1 MIRPQLRLHRVVHQS
16 HIQTIVRAAAVYIT
30 AFPGLTLH
38 TVVKYEA
45 TTVKNLEITKEPLT
59 TARTSVVQP
68 GANKIPALPM
78 IPIPIP
84 TIPME
89 RLIPTK
95 GSGKENRPCNSS
107 TTTLQYT
114 KSFQPGA
121 GRSPDVSDKPPT
133 ASPRKAQPGAG
144 SPSKISAL
152 PKPRRS
158 MLPAP
163 RKSRYPSLA
172 KHAAVVDGSS
182 PNGTPIG
189 DRVVVTDAYRLR
201 VSLQSRPLTVHPGGL
216 RPGRNSR
223 KLSSVLPSLHSDLLW
238 NLHVSNL
245 APILLV
251 FV

>member
-1 MIRPQLRLHRVVHQS
+1 M
-16 HIQTIVRAAAVYIT
+16 T

-38 TVVKYEA
+38 AVAKSKE

-59 TARTSVVQP
+59 TSRTNAIQP
-68 GANKIPALPM
+68 GAKKIPALPM

-89 RLIPTK
+89 RLIPAK
-95 GSGKENRPCNSS
+95 GSGKENRSCNSS

-114 KSFQPGA
+114 KTFQPGA

-133 ASPRKAQPGAG
+133 ASPKKAQPGAG

-163 RKSRYPSLA
+163 RKLQLPSLA
-172 KHAAVVDGSS
+172 KHAAVSDGSS

-189 DRVVVTDAYRLR
+189 DHAVVTDAYRFR
-201 VSLQSRPLTVHPGGL
+201 VALQKSRLLTVYPGGL

-223 KLSSVLPSLHSDLLW
+223 RLSSVLPSLHPDLLW

-245 APILLV
+245 ALSCWSLSNEC
-251 FV
+251 